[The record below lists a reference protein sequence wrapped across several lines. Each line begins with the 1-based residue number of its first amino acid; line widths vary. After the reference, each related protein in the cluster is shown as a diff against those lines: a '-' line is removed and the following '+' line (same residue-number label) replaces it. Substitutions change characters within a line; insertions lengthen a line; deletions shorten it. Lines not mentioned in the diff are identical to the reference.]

1 MRLFLKNDP
10 PLSPSAL
17 ISIQAGILKLTSYG
31 MLQDLYV
38 SGNVK
43 QVIFVGTRPDD
54 SGLNG
59 FRNQGRSSSNSSNNS
74 NASVRAVGLIGGFAG
89 VLMIT
94 MLATLFVV
102 RKRNKEKSS
111 KHLGKFP
118 IDPPKESCADLMP
131 GVTKSGS
138 STIDGSQESVGL
150 PPSPHWLSQD
160 QNQTQ
165 LGDVFEYPK
174 PPLSEF
180 TITCDTSHIGKPDQ
194 LSPLDQSL
202 DMPETY
208 DDDESTADG
217 TPPTVDMPNK
227 ALDYC

>member
-1 MRLFLKNDP
+1 MRLYLKDDP
-10 PLSPSAL
+10 PLSSNAL
-17 ISIQAGILKLTSYG
+17 ISIQAGILKLISYG

-54 SGLNG
+54 SGQNG
-59 FRNQGRSSSNSSNNS
+59 FRNQGRSSLNSSNNS
-74 NASVRAVGLIGGFAG
+74 NTNGRAVGLIGGFAG
-89 VLMIT
+89 VLVIA

-102 RKRNKEKSS
+102 RKKNKEKSG
-111 KHLGKFP
+111 KHLGNFP
-118 IDPPKESCADLMP
+118 IESPQDSCPDPRLA
-131 GVTKSGS
+131 VTKSGS
-138 STIDGSQESVGL
+138 STIDGSQESAGL

-165 LGDVFEYPK
+165 PRVFEYPK
-174 PPLSEF
+174 PPLSEL
-180 TITCDTSHIGKPDQ
+180 TIMSDTSLIGKPDQ

-208 DDDESTADG
+208 ED
-217 TPPTVDMPNK
+217 
-227 ALDYC
+227 